1 MCKEYDD
8 VIKNLDVSLYGILKL
23 IPNNYKEKVREIR
36 LRLNRPIVL
45 VLDKGMYTVNSSGML
60 SRNFSEKSFVVFK
73 DILFRSFNKIC
84 KYSIYSY
91 QNDLKKGFITLSG
104 GHRVG
109 VCATAIYNQ
118 NEKIENIKD
127 ISSMNIR
134 ISKNLIGVAD
144 KILNKIKNF
153 KGILVLGPPESGK
166 TTCLRDIAR
175 SLSLG
180 KLGSPFKVVIIDER
194 NEFSGSHSGMIQN
207 DIGFCDVLNSYSK
220 IDGINL
226 SIRNLSP
233 EIIVCDEIDFKKDLE
248 ALFLG
253 LNSGV
258 KFICSIHSGSVE
270 ELMRKKTIYPILE
283 SAAFDK
289 IILLKRF
296 SEIQKDCVDNF
307 EVFDVNEILEIKD
320 KV

>member
-1 MCKEYDD
+1 MSREYDE
-8 VIKNLDVSLYGILKL
+8 VIKNLDSSLFEILKL
-23 IPNNYKEKVREIR
+23 IPNNYKENVREIR

-45 VLDKGMYTVNSSGML
+45 VLNDGMYAVSKDGMASQNFQENSFIVS
-60 SRNFSEKSFVVFK
+60 K

-91 QNDLKKGFITLSG
+91 QNDLKRGFITLKG

-109 VCATAIYNQ
+109 ICATAIYNSD
-118 NEKIENIKD
+118 EKIENIKD
-127 ISSMNIR
+127 ISSLNIR

-144 KILNKIKNF
+144 KILYKIKDF
-153 KGILVLGPPESGK
+153 KGILVAGPPESGK
-166 TTCLRDIAR
+166 TTYLRDIAR

-180 KLGSPFKVVIIDER
+180 KFEKKQKVVVLDER
-194 NEFSGSHSGMIQN
+194 NEFSGSHCGMFQN

-220 IDGINL
+220 VDGINL

-233 EIIVCDEIDFKKDLE
+233 EIIVCDEIDLKKDLE

-258 KFICSIHSGSVE
+258 KFICSVHSGSIE
-270 ELMRKKTIYPILE
+270 ELLSKKAVHSILQ
-283 SAAFDK
+283 SGAFDK
-289 IILLKRF
+289 IVLLKKF
-296 SEIQKDCVDNF
+296 SEMQKDYKENF
-307 EVFDVNEILEIKD
+307 EIFDVNEILKD
-320 KV
+320 EG

>member
-1 MCKEYDD
+1 MCKEYDE
-8 VIKNLDVSLYGILKL
+8 VIKNLDVSLYEILKL
-23 IPNNYKEKVREIR
+23 IPKSYKEKVREIR

-45 VLDKGMYTVNSSGML
+45 VLDNDMYSVTLSGKL
-60 SRNFSEKSFVVFK
+60 SRDFKESNFIVSRDV
-73 DILFRSFNKIC
+73 LFRSFNKIC

-91 QNDLKKGFITLSG
+91 QNDLKKGFVTLKG

-109 VCATAIYNQ
+109 FCATAIYNS

-134 ISKNLIGVAD
+134 ISKNLFGVAD

-153 KGILVLGPPESGK
+153 KGLLVVGPPESGK
-166 TTCLRDIAR
+166 TTYLRDIAR

-180 KLGSPFKVVIIDER
+180 KSGSPFKVIIIDER

-233 EIIVCDEIDFKKDLE
+233 EVIICDEIDLKNDLQ

-258 KFICSIHSGSVE
+258 KFICSIHSGSIE
-270 ELMRKKTIYPILE
+270 ELLRKKAVFSILQ
-283 SAAFDK
+283 SGAFDK
-289 IILLKRF
+289 IILLKKF
-296 SEIQKDCVDNF
+296 SEMQKNHSANY
-307 EVFDVNEILEIKD
+307 EIFDVDEILKL
-320 KV
+320 KVKV

>member
-1 MCKEYDD
+1 MCKEYDE
-8 VIKNLDVSLYGILKL
+8 VIKNLDVSLYEILKL

-36 LRLNRPIVL
+36 LRLNKPIVL
-45 VLDKGMYTVNSSGML
+45 VLNNCMYTVTSSGKL
-60 SRNFSEKSFVVFK
+60 SGNFRENSFVVSK
-73 DILFRSFNKIC
+73 DVLFRSFNKIC

-91 QNDLKKGFITLSG
+91 QNDLKRGFITLAG

-118 NEKIENIKD
+118 DEKIENIKD
-127 ISSMNIR
+127 ISSLSIR

-153 KGILVLGPPESGK
+153 KGLLVLGPPESGK
-166 TTCLRDIAR
+166 TTYLRDIAR

-180 KLGSPFKVVIIDER
+180 KLEKVRKVVIIDER
-194 NEFSGSHSGMIQN
+194 NEFSGSHCGMIQN
-207 DIGFCDVLNSYSK
+207 DVGFCDVLNSYSK

-233 EIIVCDEIDFKKDLE
+233 EIIVCDEIEIKKDIE
-248 ALFLG
+248 AILLG

-258 KFICSIHSGSVE
+258 KFICSIHSGSLE
-270 ELMRKKTIYPILE
+270 ELLRKKAVYSILQ
-283 SAAFDK
+283 SGAFDK
-289 IILLKRF
+289 IVLLKKF
-296 SEIQKDCVDNF
+296 SKMQKDCVDNF
-307 EVFDVNEILEIKD
+307 EVFDVGEILKIKD
-320 KV
+320 RV